1 MNVTVKYRTQLDR
14 TKSSDLKKSKS
25 ITHSIWLCRSKIWW
39 WKNRVNWNYFLK
51 QNTKSNPC

>member
-39 WKNRVNWNYFLK
+39 WKNRV
-51 QNTKSNPC
+51 